1 MTHSDAGRYAA
12 KHGKAGSPDE
22 KIAAA
27 VRATIA
33 GGELA
38 CAAAERISGE
48 LGVTMAEVGRTADLL
63 EIRIG
68 RCQLGL
74 FGYDAPGG
82 RIVQP
87 AEGGVEPGLEAAIR
101 GRLANGRLPCEAAWK
116 IAADRKIPRLDVSSA
131 SETLKIKVKPC
142 QLGAF

>member
-12 KHGKAGSPDE
+12 KHGKGGSPDE

-27 VRATIA
+27 VREKAH

-38 CAAAERISGE
+38 CADAERISGE

-82 RIVQP
+82 RIVRP
-87 AEGGVEPGLEAAIR
+87 AEGVGARTSKPPSAGVCP
-101 GRLANGRLPCEAAWK
+101 
-116 IAADRKIPRLDVSSA
+116 AADSPAAPPGRSPRTGRSR
-131 SETLKIKVKPC
+131 E
-142 QLGAF
+142 

>member
-12 KHGKAGSPDE
+12 KHQNGKLDE
-22 KIAAA
+22 GIVAA
-27 VRATIA
+27 VRANLA
-33 GGELA
+33 AGELA
-38 CAAAERISGE
+38 CVAAERIAAE

-82 RIVQP
+82 RTVQP
-87 AEGGVEPGLEAAIR
+87 AAAVEAGLEAAIR
-101 GRLANGRLPCEAAWK
+101 AGLADGRLSCATAWK
-116 IAADRKIPRLDVSSA
+116 IAGDRKLPRMEVCSA
-131 SETLKIKVKPC
+131 CEKLKIKVKPC